1 MGVDIPALVLLTE
14 AKGMP
19 LEQLIQMIEAAILT
33 SYSETPEANRYAR
46 VQLDRETGDIA
57 IYVPTFNELGERV
70 SEDVLEVE
78 GFDRMATST
87 ARQTIKMQM
96 RATND
101 AEIVGEFT
109 ASVGD
114 VISGIIQQGRDPKMI
129 HVNLGRIEGKIPPQD
144 QVPGEV
150 YTHGER
156 IKCFVVEVKQGLKGP
171 EIMLS
176 RSHPGLVK
184 QLFALEVPEVKDGI
198 VEIMG
203 VSREAGHRTKIA
215 VKSHRAGVSP
225 KGSLIGPLGAR
236 SRAVMDELNGEKID
250 IVDYDEDPA
259 QTLNRIRSLSQQE
272 IVAVLLGLDLIGKD
286 LPEDR
291 EDLKG
296 DIEDLRTKLGSE
308 IARIVDASPAQDSQI
323 NSLISQAFARKRRLA
338 ITYYSPTDDQ
348 VSIREITPLQLTT
361 SENRDFLIAFCESAG
376 GQRTFRVD
384 RIQSATLLESPASEI
399 PTSSA
404 NDIRTVATVKISEN
418 IRRCR
423 ESLGA
428 FVSGDGPTVQV
439 STYSYGWLSRTVMSA
454 AGAMEVTSSAK
465 IREGIAILA
474 GKALDLYR

>member
-1 MGVDIPALVLLTE
+1 MGVDIAALVQLTE

-19 LEQLIQMIEAAILT
+19 LEQLIQMIEAAVLT
-33 SYSETPEANRYAR
+33 NYAESPDANRYAR
-46 VQLDRETGDIA
+46 VQLDRETGEIQ
-57 IYVPTFNELGERV
+57 IFVPTFNELGERI

-87 ARQTIKMQM
+87 ARQTIKQQM

-109 ASVGD
+109 TSVGD

-129 HVNLGRIEGKIPPQD
+129 HINLGRIEGKIPPQE

-203 VSREAGHRTKIA
+203 VSRESGHRTKIA
-215 VKSHRAGVSP
+215 VRSHRAGVSP

-259 QTLNRIRSLSQQE
+259 KFVAHALAPAKVSSVTIVDELSRSAKVVVPDYQLSL
-272 IVAVLLGLDLIGKD
+272 AIGKD
-286 LPEDR
+286 
-291 EDLKG
+291 G
-296 DIEDLRTKLGSE
+296 QN
-308 IARIVDASPAQDSQI
+308 A
-323 NSLISQAFARKRRLA
+323 RLA
-338 ITYYSPTDDQ
+338 ARLTGWRIDIHPDTPAPT
-348 VSIREITPLQLTT
+348 
-361 SENRDFLIAFCESAG
+361 A
-376 GQRTFRVD
+376 
-384 RIQSATLLESPASEI
+384 
-399 PTSSA
+399 
-404 NDIRTVATVKISEN
+404 
-418 IRRCR
+418 
-423 ESLGA
+423 
-428 FVSGDGPTVQV
+428 
-439 STYSYGWLSRTVMSA
+439 
-454 AGAMEVTSSAK
+454 
-465 IREGIAILA
+465 
-474 GKALDLYR
+474 

>member
-1 MGVDIPALVLLTE
+1 MGVDISALVQLTE

-19 LEQLIQMIEAAILT
+19 LEQLIQMIEAAVLT
-33 SYSETPEANRYAR
+33 AYTETPEPNRYAR
-46 VQLDRETGDIA
+46 VQLDRETGDIQ
-57 IYVPTFNELGERV
+57 IFVPTFNELGERV

-87 ARQTIKMQM
+87 ARQTIKQQM

-109 ASVGD
+109 TSVGD

-129 HVNLGRIEGKIPPQD
+129 HVNLGRIEGKIPPQE

-184 QLFALEVPEVKDGI
+184 QLFALEVPEIKDGI

-215 VKSHRAGVSP
+215 VRSLRAGVSP

-259 QTLNRIRSLSQQE
+259 KYVAHALAPAKVSSVTVVDELSRSAKVVVPDYQLSL
-272 IVAVLLGLDLIGKD
+272 AIGKD
-286 LPEDR
+286 
-291 EDLKG
+291 G
-296 DIEDLRTKLGSE
+296 QN
-308 IARIVDASPAQDSQI
+308 A
-323 NSLISQAFARKRRLA
+323 RLA
-338 ITYYSPTDDQ
+338 ARLTGWRIDIHPDTPT
-348 VSIREITPLQLTT
+348 
-361 SENRDFLIAFCESAG
+361 
-376 GQRTFRVD
+376 
-384 RIQSATLLESPASEI
+384 
-399 PTSSA
+399 PTA
-404 NDIRTVATVKISEN
+404 
-418 IRRCR
+418 
-423 ESLGA
+423 
-428 FVSGDGPTVQV
+428 
-439 STYSYGWLSRTVMSA
+439 
-454 AGAMEVTSSAK
+454 
-465 IREGIAILA
+465 
-474 GKALDLYR
+474 

>member
-1 MGVDIPALVLLTE
+1 MGVDIPALVLLTD

-33 SYSETPEANRYAR
+33 AYAETPEANRYAR

-129 HVNLGRIEGKIPPQD
+129 HVNLGRIEGKIPPQE

-150 YTHGER
+150 YTHGAR

-259 QTLNRIRSLSQQE
+259 KYVAHALAPAKVSSVTIVDELSRSAKVVVPDYQLSL
-272 IVAVLLGLDLIGKD
+272 AIGKD
-286 LPEDR
+286 
-291 EDLKG
+291 G
-296 DIEDLRTKLGSE
+296 QN
-308 IARIVDASPAQDSQI
+308 A
-323 NSLISQAFARKRRLA
+323 RLA
-338 ITYYSPTDDQ
+338 ARLTGWRIDIHPDTPAPT
-348 VSIREITPLQLTT
+348 
-361 SENRDFLIAFCESAG
+361 A
-376 GQRTFRVD
+376 
-384 RIQSATLLESPASEI
+384 
-399 PTSSA
+399 
-404 NDIRTVATVKISEN
+404 
-418 IRRCR
+418 
-423 ESLGA
+423 
-428 FVSGDGPTVQV
+428 
-439 STYSYGWLSRTVMSA
+439 
-454 AGAMEVTSSAK
+454 
-465 IREGIAILA
+465 
-474 GKALDLYR
+474 

>member
-1 MGVDIPALVLLTE
+1 MGVDISALVQLTE

-33 SYSETPEANRYAR
+33 SYSETPDANRYAR
-46 VQLDRETGDIA
+46 VQLDRETGDIQLF
-57 IYVPTFNELGERV
+57 VPTFNEIGERM

-87 ARQTIKMQM
+87 ARQTIKQQM

-109 ASVGD
+109 TSVGD

-129 HVNLGRIEGKIPPQD
+129 HVNLGRIEGKIPPQE

-184 QLFALEVPEVKDGI
+184 QLFALEVPEIKDGI

-215 VKSHRAGVSP
+215 VRSHRAGVSP

-259 QTLNRIRSLSQQE
+259 KYVAHALAPAKVSTVTIVDELSRSAKVVVPDYQLSL
-272 IVAVLLGLDLIGKD
+272 AIGKD
-286 LPEDR
+286 
-291 EDLKG
+291 G
-296 DIEDLRTKLGSE
+296 QN
-308 IARIVDASPAQDSQI
+308 A
-323 NSLISQAFARKRRLA
+323 RLA
-338 ITYYSPTDDQ
+338 ARLTGWRIDIHPDNPAPT
-348 VSIREITPLQLTT
+348 
-361 SENRDFLIAFCESAG
+361 A
-376 GQRTFRVD
+376 
-384 RIQSATLLESPASEI
+384 
-399 PTSSA
+399 
-404 NDIRTVATVKISEN
+404 
-418 IRRCR
+418 
-423 ESLGA
+423 
-428 FVSGDGPTVQV
+428 
-439 STYSYGWLSRTVMSA
+439 
-454 AGAMEVTSSAK
+454 
-465 IREGIAILA
+465 
-474 GKALDLYR
+474 

>member
-1 MGVDIPALVLLTE
+1 MGVDIPALVLLTD

-19 LEQLIQMIEAAILT
+19 LEQLIQMIEAEILT
-33 SYSETPEANRYAR
+33 AYTETPEPNRYAR

-57 IYVPTFNELGERV
+57 IYVPAFNELGERV

-78 GFDRMATST
+78 GFDRIATST
-87 ARQTIKMQM
+87 ARKTIKMQM

-129 HVNLGRIEGKIPPQD
+129 HVNLGRIEGKIPPQE

-215 VKSHRAGVSP
+215 VRSHRAGVSP

-236 SRAVMDELNGEKID
+236 SRAVMDELKGEKID
-250 IVDYDEDPA
+250 IVDYDEDPVKYVA
-259 QTLNRIRSLSQQE
+259 HALAPAKVSSVTIVDELSRSAKVIVPDYQLSL
-272 IVAVLLGLDLIGKD
+272 AIGKD
-286 LPEDR
+286 
-291 EDLKG
+291 G
-296 DIEDLRTKLGSE
+296 QN
-308 IARIVDASPAQDSQI
+308 A
-323 NSLISQAFARKRRLA
+323 RLA
-338 ITYYSPTDDQ
+338 ARLTGWRIDIHADTPAPT
-348 VSIREITPLQLTT
+348 
-361 SENRDFLIAFCESAG
+361 A
-376 GQRTFRVD
+376 
-384 RIQSATLLESPASEI
+384 
-399 PTSSA
+399 
-404 NDIRTVATVKISEN
+404 
-418 IRRCR
+418 
-423 ESLGA
+423 
-428 FVSGDGPTVQV
+428 
-439 STYSYGWLSRTVMSA
+439 
-454 AGAMEVTSSAK
+454 
-465 IREGIAILA
+465 
-474 GKALDLYR
+474 